1 MDVKCKNCGKD
12 FELFTSDFCCEQ
24 CAEDYF
30 VHPKWEIMEEVCMH
44 CGNVFDGNKEKFC
57 SGACRT
63 SHMMIIKKR
72 IREAM
77 NNDPSYARRFSRD

>member
-1 MDVKCKNCGKD
+1 
-12 FELFTSDFCCEQ
+12 
-24 CAEDYF
+24 
-30 VHPKWEIMEEVCMH
+30 MEEVCMH